1 VLWGEGQYTRA
12 LTYFEQA
19 LAMYQDLAD
28 VFLAGASEA
37 EAFSLAASLPL
48 TCDGL
53 LSVSGELP
61 GTDDQSYRHVWRGKA
76 AISRILQQRQ
86 QAVLAGSDPESRK
99 AYQELQE
106 TRRALGR
113 LILHPARD
121 PKIHRQRLQDLSETK
136 ERLERELAAKLPE
149 FRRQK
154 ALERLSAKDLIQKL
168 LAGTVFID
176 FLRYVHF
183 QQDRQVP
190 GMAGEKRTPSYVA
203 FLLVAAA
210 ENQSGAESS
219 KRRSASI
226 TRVELGPAA
235 PIEAALA
242 NWRRAIA
249 DKKAS
254 AAPLELRRLLWQPLA
269 RHLPADTQTVLIA
282 PDAALSTLP
291 WAALPGRKNDTVLLE
306 DYALAVLPH
315 GPFLLDRLTA
325 PPSGGP
331 TPGADASRSA
341 GLLLAVGGVTY
352 DQEPSPVYVVKE
364 DLLVQRSAERGDKGV
379 TWPELPGTGQELEK
393 VIALAGSRKVRRLSG
408 NEASTAQLLADMPQA
423 RWVHLATHGFFA
435 EARFR
440 SVLQIDEKLF
450 ERRAF
455 REGPAPGARNPLV
468 LSGIVLAGANLPI
481 KDILHDDGGILTAE
495 AIAGL
500 PLQNLELAVLSACE
514 TGLGEVAGGEGV
526 FGLQRAFHLAGA
538 RSVVASLWKV
548 SDRGTQLLMT
558 RFYENLWQKKMP
570 KLEALRE
577 AQLWMLREL
586 PKQPELMRSIRGLE
600 LVENQNPDREGR
612 LPPYYWAAFVLSGD
626 WR

>member
-1 VLWGEGQYTRA
+1 
-12 LTYFEQA
+12 
-19 LAMYQDLAD
+19 
-28 VFLAGASEA
+28 
-37 EAFSLAASLPL
+37 
-48 TCDGL
+48 
-53 LSVSGELP
+53 
-61 GTDDQSYRHVWRGKA
+61 
-76 AISRILQQRQ
+76 
-86 QAVLAGSDPESRK
+86 
-99 AYQELQE
+99 
-106 TRRALGR
+106 
-113 LILHPARD
+113 
-121 PKIHRQRLQDLSETK
+121 
-136 ERLERELAAKLPE
+136 
-149 FRRQK
+149 
-154 ALERLSAKDLIQKL
+154 
-168 LAGTVFID
+168 
-176 FLRYVHF
+176 
-183 QQDRQVP
+183 
-190 GMAGEKRTPSYVA
+190 
-203 FLLVAAA
+203 
-210 ENQSGAESS
+210 
-219 KRRSASI
+219 
-226 TRVELGPAA
+226 
-235 PIEAALA
+235 
-242 NWRRAIA
+242 
-249 DKKAS
+249 
-254 AAPLELRRLLWQPLA
+254 
-269 RHLPADTQTVLIA
+269 
-282 PDAALSTLP
+282 
-291 WAALPGRKNDTVLLE
+291 LPGRKNDTVLLE